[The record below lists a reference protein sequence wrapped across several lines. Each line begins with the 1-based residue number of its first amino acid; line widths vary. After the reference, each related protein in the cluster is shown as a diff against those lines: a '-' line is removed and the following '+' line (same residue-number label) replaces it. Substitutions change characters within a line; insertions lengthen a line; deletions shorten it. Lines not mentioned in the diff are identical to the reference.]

1 MSPAFIREDQ
11 SARRRLKRPGRSRS
25 PFLFQLSGFS
35 IFQLGTS
42 VLRTEI
48 IEKAVDRYWREY
60 DRYAKLSEFVGDSC
74 RKLLDDNVIRGSVQW
89 RPKNPDR
96 LRLKLQKQMANGEH
110 AAEYTDID
118 SVFRVQKDLA
128 GARITAYVETDRPK
142 IVTLVQKRFGG
153 FAGDGSVTTDIK
165 DKAGHFYRATHCMVR
180 IKDEE
185 LVGRYQNLKGLGC
198 EVQVCSLLAHVY
210 NEIEHDLRYKPL
222 VGALSHKENS
232 LLNGLGN
239 LMEAGDIMINQ
250 TLDAVELRQ
259 KQNTAEFEDEYD
271 FVARM
276 RPLFPQAENLATNA
290 GQLYELCAK
299 LGLDSPD
306 KLKRALN
313 WQNDTAQN
321 GMARAQQLAA
331 VVNANQNI
339 QLEIDPLSSDQ
350 ILVLLLGDNKRVEQ
364 IKELYPSG
372 RGVGRAPRFL
382 SVAKQLQEL
391 SAL

>member
-1 MSPAFIREDQ
+1 MP
-11 SARRRLKRPGRSRS
+11 L
-25 PFLFQLSGFS
+25 
-35 IFQLGTS
+35 TN
-42 VLRTEI
+42 EI
-48 IEKAVDRYWREY
+48 IEKAVERYWREY
-60 DRYAKLSEFVGDSC
+60 DRYAKLSEFVGDAC

-96 LRLKLQKQMANGEH
+96 LRLKLQKQMANGDH
-110 AAEYTDID
+110 AAEYLDVD
-118 SVFRVQKDLA
+118 SVFRVIKDLA

-142 IVTLVQKRFGG
+142 IVALVQKRFGG
-153 FAGDGSVTTDIK
+153 FAGDGSVTADIK
-165 DKAGHFYRATHCMVR
+165 DKVGLFYRATHCMVK

-222 VGALSHKENS
+222 AGKLAKHEDG
-232 LLNGLGN
+232 LLNILGK
-239 LMEAGDIMINQ
+239 LTESGDTVITE
-250 TLDAVELRQ
+250 TLDAVEARQ
-259 KQNTAEFEDEYD
+259 RQNKAGFEDEYD

-276 RPLFPQAENLATNA
+276 RESFPDAENFAANA
-290 GQLYELCAK
+290 GQLYEVCIK

-306 KLKRALN
+306 KVKHALN
-313 WQNDTAQN
+313 WQHDTAQK
-321 GMARAQQLAA
+321 GMARAQKLAA

-350 ILVLLLGDNKRVEQ
+350 LLVLLLGDNARAEK

-391 SAL
+391 PA